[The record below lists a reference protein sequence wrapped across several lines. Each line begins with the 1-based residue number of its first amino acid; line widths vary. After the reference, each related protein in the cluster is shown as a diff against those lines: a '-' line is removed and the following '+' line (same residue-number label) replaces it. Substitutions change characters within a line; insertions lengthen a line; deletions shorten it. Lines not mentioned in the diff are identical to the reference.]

1 LLISRRCKKDP
12 LLDGSASVAIGANLF
27 VTRSRTARRLLESAR
42 FGKQRVNSNRYAAQ
56 RLSSSPIN
64 LTGNAHT
71 AEVIGLRSRT
81 RIRVRDF
88 VPTWKKIPP
97 PARLKDIRKWLNVM
111 LAHLTMHRTEPTF
124 KIGEVTRA
132 DI

>member
-1 LLISRRCKKDP
+1 MFLGTRP
-12 LLDGSASVAIGANLF
+12 ASGNRIG
-27 VTRSRTARRLLESAR
+27 TATWP
-42 FGKQRVNSNRYAAQ
+42 Y
-56 RLSSSPIN
+56 
-64 LTGNAHT
+64 NAHT